1 MSLCRKH
8 EKKNQEID
16 GNSHCEK
23 GIRDNLEHLLILIP
37 QKLENVGSQVGWFGY
52 EFFFLNPGIIDFN
65 HSPSVLTFILPIF
78 IFFILFP

>member
-52 EFFFLNPGIIDFN
+52 EFFF
-65 HSPSVLTFILPIF
+65 
-78 IFFILFP
+78 